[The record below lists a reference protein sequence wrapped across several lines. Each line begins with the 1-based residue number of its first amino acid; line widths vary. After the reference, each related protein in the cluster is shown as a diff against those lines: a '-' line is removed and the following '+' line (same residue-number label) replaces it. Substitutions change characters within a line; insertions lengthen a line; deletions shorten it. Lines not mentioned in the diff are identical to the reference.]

1 MTRIPPGES
10 DPRAPRREMRRIR
23 AEGGEGTDSDDWL
36 AAFRRAC
43 DRIGAAAAS
52 MSPAERREPTGD
64 GAGGDVTV
72 MIDRVAEDIVIDEI
86 EALGLPLT
94 LLSEEAGRVAI
105 AGGGPTVVVV
115 DPIDGSLNATRG
127 LPVFSTSIAVA
138 EGPTM
143 GDVVLGL
150 VRDHGTGEEWTAERG
165 RGAHLN
171 GLPIT
176 AEDAGGG
183 DRLELLLVEG
193 ALPARLGAVAQ
204 MLEGRVGRIRALGSL
219 ALSLC
224 HTATGRGDGM
234 VGLGP
239 GRTVDIA
246 AAQLIAR
253 EAGLL
258 VGLPDVAA
266 LAPTPLNLEAR
277 FHVTA
282 AHDAAALDLLGRAA
296 AR

>member
-1 MTRIPPGES
+1 MTE
-10 DPRAPRREMRRIR
+10 A
-23 AEGGEGTDSDDWL
+23 GGPGTDHETWL

-43 DRIGAAAAS
+43 DRIEAAARS
-52 MSPAERREPTGD
+52 MSPAERQAPTGE
-64 GAGGDVTV
+64 GAGGDITV
-72 MIDRVAEDIVIDEI
+72 MIDRVAEDIVIAEL

-94 LLSEEAGRVAI
+94 LVSEEVGTVAI
-105 AGGGPTVVVV
+105 GGGGPTIVVV
-115 DPIDGSLNATRG
+115 DPIDGSLNAKRG

-138 EGPTM
+138 EGPAM

-150 VRDHGTGEEWTAERG
+150 VRDHGTGEEWTAARG
-165 RGAHLN
+165 RGARL
-171 GLPIT
+171 GGEPVT
-176 AEDAGGG
+176 AGEAGDGG
-183 DRLELLLVEG
+183 HLELLLVEG
-193 ALPARLGAVAQ
+193 AFPARLGAVAD
-204 MLEGRVGRIRALGSL
+204 MLDGHVGRIRALGSL

-224 HTATGRGDGM
+224 HTAGGRGDAM

-239 GRTVDIA
+239 GRTVDVA

-258 VGLPDVAA
+258 VGLPDVDA
-266 LAPTPLNLEAR
+266 LAATPLDLEAR

-282 AHDAAALDLLGRAA
+282 ARDAATLALLGRVA

>member
-1 MTRIPPGES
+1 MT
-10 DPRAPRREMRRIR
+10 D
-23 AEGGEGTDSDDWL
+23 EGTGTDHETWL

-43 DRIGAAAAS
+43 DRIEAAARS
-52 MSPAERREPTGD
+52 MTPAERQAPTGE

-72 MIDRVAEDIVIDEI
+72 MIDRVAEDIVIAEL
-86 EALGLPLT
+86 EALGVPLT
-94 LLSEEAGRVAI
+94 LVSEEVGTVAI
-105 AGGGPTVVVV
+105 GGGGPTVVVV
-115 DPIDGSLNATRG
+115 DPIDGSLNAKRG

-138 EGPTM
+138 EGPAM

-150 VRDHGTGEEWTAERG
+150 VRDHGTGEEWTAARG
-165 RGAHLN
+165 QGARL
-171 GLPIT
+171 GGEPIT
-176 AEDAGGG
+176 AGEAGDG

-193 ALPARLGAVAQ
+193 AFPARLGAVAD
-204 MLEGRVGRIRALGSL
+204 MLDGHVGRIRALGSL

-224 HTATGRGDGM
+224 HTATGRGDAM

-239 GRTVDIA
+239 GRTVDVA

-258 VGLPDVAA
+258 VGLPDVDA
-266 LAPTPLNLEAR
+266 LGATPLDLAAR

-282 AHDAAALDLLGRAA
+282 ARDAATLALLGRVA

>member
-1 MTRIPPGES
+1 
-10 DPRAPRREMRRIR
+10 MRRIR

-72 MIDRVAEDIVIDEI
+72 MIDRVAEDIVIAEI
-86 EALGLPLT
+86 EALGMPLT
-94 LLSEEAGRVAI
+94 LLSEEAGTLAV
-105 AGGGPTVVVV
+105 AGGGPTFVVV
-115 DPIDGSLNATRG
+115 DPIDGSFNASRG
-127 LPVFSTSIAVA
+127 LPIFSTSIAVA
-138 EGPTM
+138 EGPTI

-193 ALPARLGAVAQ
+193 AFPARLEAAAR
-204 MLEGRVGRIRALGSL
+204 MLDGRVGRIRALGSL

-224 HTATGRGDGM
+224 HTAAGRGDAM

-239 GRTVDIA
+239 GRTVDVA
-246 AAQLIAR
+246 AAQLVAR

-266 LAPTPLNLEAR
+266 LAPTPLDLEAR

-282 AHDAAALDLLGRAA
+282 ARDAATLDLLGRVA